1 MKRAAVQ
8 SFLVAVVMLAFAV
21 MAEAQQPKKIP
32 RIGFLGSGSSSTQK
46 FLANNF
52 RQGLRELGYMR
63 DRISPSSTEYADG
76 KEERFADLAA
86 ELVLRA

>member
-1 MKRAAVQ
+1 
-8 SFLVAVVMLAFAV
+8 

-52 RQGLRELGYMR
+52 RQGLRELGYIEGHNIAIEYR
-63 DRISPSSTEYADG
+63 YADR
-76 KEERFADLAA
+76 KEERFADFAA
-86 ELVLRA
+86 EMVLRA